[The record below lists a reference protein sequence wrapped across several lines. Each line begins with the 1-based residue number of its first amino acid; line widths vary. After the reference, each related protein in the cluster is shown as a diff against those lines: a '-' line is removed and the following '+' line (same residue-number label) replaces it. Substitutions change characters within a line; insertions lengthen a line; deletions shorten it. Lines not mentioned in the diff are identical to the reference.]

1 MNERLPEWAAD
12 VHFIVKKL
20 KEDYSNYI
28 DFEKGIG
35 ITGQT
40 MKKPFL
46 QICNS
51 GNVSVVSKALMDT
64 NVPIEFAIF
73 EGITHLG
80 FTDMKF
86 YVRSKMMM
94 GKMPAQ
100 EMSDRLIGL
109 HMKFFERY
117 L

>member
-1 MNERLPEWAAD
+1 MQSRKC
-12 VHFIVKKL
+12 F
-20 KEDYSNYI
+20 S
-28 DFEKGIG
+28 
-35 ITGQT
+35 
-40 MKKPFL
+40 
-46 QICNS
+46 
-51 GNVSVVSKALMDT
+51 SKALMDT
-64 NVPIEFAIF
+64 NAPIEFAIF

-109 HMKFFERY
+109 HCIVRSGFHK
-117 L
+117 